1 MGRRGGRSGRSATP
15 GGGCVTALTPCLFFA
30 DANVAC
36 ASGETSAPPLGR
48 EGRGGGRREA
58 SAREG
63 RESGARRRSREERRR
78 LRNWRIGI
86 ASRSGRGAYRAH
98 LLRALRSYAAP
109 AMFVSQTNPRRRR
122 GGRSRAGCD
131 DGGEEGFGVNGF
143 RRGLVPAAAPQSAR
157 SSYKRVNAQVCPV
170 PSEGRPRYAETII
183 IIRK

>member
-1 MGRRGGRSGRSATP
+1 MTLRAAAWMKVEEDVSLVTDTIECVTPPGVGVGLRFRVVVGDQRSALSP
-15 GGGCVTALTPCLFFA
+15 PNGGAL
-30 DANVAC
+30 
-36 ASGETSAPPLGR
+36 
-48 EGRGGGRREA
+48 
-58 SAREG
+58 
-63 RESGARRRSREERRR
+63 
-78 LRNWRIGI
+78 
-86 ASRSGRGAYRAH
+86 
-98 LLRALRSYAAP
+98 SYAAP